1 MASSCVGDYPQ
12 ERRNHMHKIVAMVST
27 EELIREAEEVQ
38 HMLGFKISV
47 ELTTS
52 KSVLE
57 IANRTQKEGSNDR
70 RCP

>member
-1 MASSCVGDYPQ
+1 
-12 ERRNHMHKIVAMVST
+12 MHKIVAMVST